1 MNVLF
6 PQTYLR
12 SNYNLICTR
21 LKQVRIQVC
30 GRRGQSR
37 FALLLG
43 LSPSTY
49 NYYEKG
55 RVPPIEVI
63 DLAAKV
69 SGAPLL
75 WLIRGEPQDF
85 NIANLIYI
93 IGDMPQKASKASK
106 SKTDSNASS

>member
-1 MNVLF
+1 MNVLV
-6 PQTYLR
+6 PQTALR

-21 LKQVRIQVC
+21 LRQVRIQVC

-37 FALLLG
+37 FAFLLG

-55 RVPPIEVI
+55 RVPPVDVV

-75 WLIRGEPQDF
+75 WLIRGEPEDF
-85 NIANLIYI
+85 NIATLNDI
-93 IGDMPQKASKASK
+93 IGEMPEKQPKTPSPK
-106 SKTDSNASS
+106 SDSNGPS